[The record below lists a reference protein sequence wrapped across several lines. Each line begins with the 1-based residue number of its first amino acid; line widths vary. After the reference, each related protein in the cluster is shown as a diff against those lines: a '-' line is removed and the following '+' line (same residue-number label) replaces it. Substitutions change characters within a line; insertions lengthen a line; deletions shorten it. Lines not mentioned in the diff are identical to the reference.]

1 MKVNRHSLLLVG
13 LTFLAITGLALWQTG
28 YWVRNLVLADIGQRS
43 DSFLNLVAGNVR
55 GELAKF
61 QYQPRL
67 LAFEPALSRA
77 LSNDASFEDVRDAN
91 EFLIRSNDVSG
102 AAATYLLDNSGRTVA
117 ASDGVIGRNDSYR
130 PYFRQAMHGSL
141 GRDFALDPVTGE
153 RSYYF
158 AHPIRSSNGILGA
171 VAIKVPID
179 LLEPGW
185 LSPDHKI
192 LVLDGDGIVFLSSH
206 PDWRFHSL
214 RPLPET
220 VRNRLILSRTYG
232 TLEIPAVPVTDEKTD
247 DLITIQDPPWL
258 TRTGGKSPS
267 TTTYLVRSRALHEIG
282 WRVVILSDTR
292 SVGQQINTWSAI
304 VAFMM
309 ASILLL
315 AANIYQRRRRY
326 AERLALQDAAKE
338 ELEAQ
343 VDARTA
349 DLTSANIQLRSE
361 ISERQKTE
369 TRLRQTQ
376 AELVQATK
384 MAALGQMSAGISHE
398 LNQPLGAIRS
408 YADNARTFLERA
420 QTSDALKN
428 LSSISELTERMGRI
442 IKNLRTYSRE
452 EPVALRT
459 ISVNEAVTEALSL
472 MESRLQSEDVAVDI
486 RMPETVLSATGGAV
500 RLQQVLVNL
509 VSNSLDAMHAT
520 SDKRLTISAFENGDA
535 VSISVRDNGPGIP
548 AEDFDKLFDP
558 FFSTKEVGESMGLGL
573 SITFGIVR
581 QFGGEMTAEN
591 HPDGGA
597 VFTVSLQR
605 PETEAGEAA

>member
-1 MKVNRHSLLLVG
+1 MRSFV
-13 LTFLAITGLALWQTG
+13 LT
-28 YWVRNLVLADIGQRS
+28 DIGQRS

-67 LAFEPALSRA
+67 LAFESSLVKA
-77 LSNDASFEDVRDAN
+77 LSNEASSDDVQAAN

-102 AAATYLLDNSGRTVA
+102 AAATFLLDVSGRTVA
-117 ASDGVIGRNDSYR
+117 ASDGSIGRNYSYR
-130 PYFRQAMHGSL
+130 PYFRQAMQGSL
-141 GRDFALDPVTGE
+141 GRDFALDPTTGE

-158 AHPIRSSNGILGA
+158 AHPIRSETAVLGA

-185 LSPDHKI
+185 LSPAHKI

-206 PDWRFHSL
+206 PDWRFHSI
-214 RPLPET
+214 RPLSDKA
-220 VRNRLILSRTYG
+220 RNRLILSRTYG
-232 TLEIPAVPVTDEKTD
+232 TRDIPAIPVTGESTD
-247 DLITIQDPPWL
+247 NLISIQDPPWQN
-258 TRTGGKSPS
+258 RAGRKKGPS
-267 TTTYLVRSRALHEIG
+267 TTYLTRSRSLNEIG
-282 WRVVILSDTR
+282 WQVLILSDTK
-292 SVGQQINTWSAI
+292 SVGQQINIWSAI

-309 ASILLL
+309 ASILLF

-343 VDARTA
+343 VKARTA
-349 DLTSANIQLRSE
+349 DLTSANLQLRSE

-384 MAALGQMSAGISHE
+384 MAALGQMSAGLSHE

-420 QTSDALKN
+420 QTSLAAKN
-428 LSSISELTERMGRI
+428 LASISELTERMGRI

-459 ISVNEAVTEALSL
+459 VSVNDAISETRSL
-472 MESRLQSEDVAVDI
+472 MDSRLQAEDVSVDI
-486 RMPETVLSATGGAV
+486 RVPDKELSATGGAV
-500 RLQQVLVNL
+500 RLQQILVNL
-509 VSNSLDAMHAT
+509 ISNALDAMHDT
-520 SDKRLTISAFENGDA
+520 GDKHLTISASETEET
-535 VSISVRDNGPGIP
+535 VTITVRDNGPGIP
-548 AEDFDKLFDP
+548 ADNFDKLFDP
-558 FFSTKEVGESMGLGL
+558 FFSTKEVGEGMGLGL

-581 QFGGEMTAEN
+581 QFGGEMNAAN

-597 VFTVSLQR
+597 VFSVTLRR
-605 PETEAGEAA
+605 PEARTGEAA